1 MSEGIR
7 EKILKIL
14 SNGEKTSTQIRDE
27 LLSMGEEV
35 NLEEFRRILAD
46 LVRQGIIEKYPV
58 YEEKKFYFRLKSK

>member
-1 MSEGIR
+1 MREGIR